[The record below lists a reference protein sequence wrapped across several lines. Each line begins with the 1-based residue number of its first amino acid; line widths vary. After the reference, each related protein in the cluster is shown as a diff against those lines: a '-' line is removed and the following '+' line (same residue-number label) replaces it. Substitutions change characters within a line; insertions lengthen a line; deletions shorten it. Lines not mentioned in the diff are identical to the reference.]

1 MDNNEPE
8 YKNTKIWKRTLIN
21 LRRLAGWLGEKH
33 VALIDRLVRQ
43 EADRVGC
50 PLPDETDEAFAE

>member
-1 MDNNEPE
+1 MDKNEPD
-8 YKNTKIWKRTLIN
+8 YKNTKIWKHTLLN

-43 EADRVGC
+43 EAYRVGC
-50 PLPDETDEAFAE
+50 PLPKEEDVLP